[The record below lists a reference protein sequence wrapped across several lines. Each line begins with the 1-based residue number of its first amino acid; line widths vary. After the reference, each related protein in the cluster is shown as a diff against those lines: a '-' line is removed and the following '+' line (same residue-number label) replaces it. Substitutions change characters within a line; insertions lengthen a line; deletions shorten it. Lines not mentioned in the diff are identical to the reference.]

1 MIDSGIGCRKSIVP
15 QSGVADSSSLPHAAA
30 NMATAVRSA
39 RSFLVMV
46 LGCPFLLVLRDSDE
60 RRCVLRGGMFGAVV

>member
-15 QSGVADSSSLPHAAA
+15 QSDEADSLSLPHAAA
-30 NMATAVRSA
+30 DMAIAIRST

-60 RRCVLRGGMFGAVV
+60 RRCVLRSGMFGAVV